1 MKPLEELLEIAKSAT
16 PGPWN
21 YEPERYSAMCVI
33 GIKPIDDRWIAHC
46 QPEFNGQQNGQFIAT
61 FNPQTV
67 IDLITQLKDAQVEIK
82 SLNTFNTQFTR
93 ADKRSWGGLYIQ
105 VEQLEQ
111 RLKDAQGEIDW
122 RKDNYYKLDD
132 VNCKLNERIVKLE
145 QRLKDVQVEIKNLN
159 TFNTQFTRADKRS
172 WGDLFNETTQLKQG
186 IEKLKKRIS
195 WFESGS
201 IHTCHAECE
210 KPLCVANR
218 EIDKLKLE
226 NAELKELRIMNLA
239 GISTASFQNTR
250 ESTKER
256 ITKDNPYWTAAY
268 DDVCRTVDRE
278 INLRESL
285 DVAREALAKLERGS
299 LLDHIATEA
308 LQNINTLAEGK

>member
-67 IDLITQLKDAQVEIK
+67 IDLITQLKDAQ
-82 SLNTFNTQFTR
+82 
-93 ADKRSWGGLYIQ
+93 
-105 VEQLEQ
+105 
-111 RLKDAQGEIDW
+111 GEIDW

-172 WGDLFNETTQLKQG
+172 WGDLFNEITQLKQD